1 MAKVEQ
7 IQDDEIRALV
17 DQARIDYRSGN
28 STESVHNSV
37 EALLLL
43 MQKKPDFI
51 QMERIPNTPIRM
63 GRVWPPFGVK
73 VETGENQSLRAVY
86 DRDQF
91 SKAEAITFYEF
102 ALDSVVA
109 AEL

>member
-7 IQDDEIRALV
+7 IQDAKLRALI
-17 DQARIDYRSGN
+17 DQARSDYRSGN

-37 EALLLL
+37 EALLHLI
-43 MQKKPDFI
+43 QNKPDFI
-51 QMERIPNTPIRM
+51 QMRRDPNTPIRM

-73 VETGENQSLRAVY
+73 VETGENQSPRAVY
-86 DRDQF
+86 DRDQY

-102 ALDSVVA
+102 ALDSLVA

>member
-1 MAKVEQ
+1 MAKIEQ
-7 IQDDEIRALV
+7 IQDETIRALV
-17 DQARIDYRSGN
+17 DQARSDYRSGN
-28 STESVHNSV
+28 STESVHKSV

-43 MQKKPDFI
+43 MQNKPDFI
-51 QMERIPNTPIRM
+51 QMERIPNTPIRN

-73 VETGENQSLRAVY
+73 VEIAEDQSRRAVY
-86 DRDQF
+86 AREQF

-102 ALDSVVA
+102 ALESLVA

>member
-1 MAKVEQ
+1 MAKIDQ
-7 IQDDEIRALV
+7 IQDDQMRALI
-17 DQARIDYRSGN
+17 DQARSDYRSGN

-43 MQKKPDFI
+43 MQKQPEFI
-51 QMERIPNTPIRM
+51 QMQRIPNTPIRL

-73 VETGENQSLRAVY
+73 VEMGDDQSPHAVY
-86 DRDQF
+86 DRDKF

-102 ALDSVVA
+102 ALDSLVA

>member
-1 MAKVEQ
+1 MAKAEQ
-7 IQDDEIRALV
+7 IQDEKLRDLI
-17 DQARIDYRSGN
+17 DQARSNYRSGN

-43 MQKKPDFI
+43 IQKQPDFI
-51 QMERIPNTPIRM
+51 QMQRIPNTPLRLA
-63 GRVWPPFGVK
+63 RVWPPLGIQ
-73 VETGENQSLRAVY
+73 VEVGENQSPRAVY
-86 DRDQF
+86 NRDQF

-102 ALDSVVA
+102 ALDSLVA

>member
-7 IQDDEIRALV
+7 IQDEKLRALI
-17 DQARIDYRSGN
+17 DQARTNYRSGN

-37 EALLLL
+37 DALLLL
-43 MQKKPDFI
+43 IQKQPDFI
-51 QMERIPNTPIRM
+51 QMQRIPNTPIRL
-63 GRVWPPFGVK
+63 GRVWPPLGIK
-73 VETGENQSLRAVY
+73 VEIGENKSPSAVY
-86 DRDQF
+86 SRDQF

-102 ALDSVVA
+102 ALDSLVA

>member
-1 MAKVEQ
+1 MAKIDQ
-7 IQDDEIRALV
+7 IQDAKLRALI
-17 DQARIDYRSGN
+17 DQARTDYRSGN

-43 MQKKPDFI
+43 LSKQPDII
-51 QMERIPNTPIRM
+51 QMQRTPNTPIRKA
-63 GRVWPPFGVK
+63 RVWPPFGVN
-73 VETGENQSLRAVY
+73 VETGENQTIRAVY

>member
-1 MAKVEQ
+1 MAKIEQ
-7 IQDDEIRALV
+7 IQDDKIRALV
-17 DQARIDYRSGN
+17 DQARTDYRSGN

-43 MQKKPDFI
+43 IQKKPDFI
-51 QMERIPNTPIRM
+51 QMERTPNTPIRM
-63 GRVWPPFGVK
+63 GRVWPPIGIK

-86 DRDQF
+86 GRDRF

-102 ALDSVVA
+102 ALESLVA